1 MSSTPTNDELAAL
14 GALAYLR
21 SLLTSTV
28 AMAGRDQFLTPDQV
42 GPRVQAGVAALETL
56 SQYLT
61 GYQTGDGHRR
71 HFGEV
76 VRSLITLDQIDE
88 TVYLSDGGYS
98 RLVLALPVE
107 NDQDPVCLSGVAQ
120 APVRRRWAHLRG
132 LNA

>member
-1 MSSTPTNDELAAL
+1 MSSNPTHDELAAL

-21 SLLTSTV
+21 SMLTSTV
-28 AMAGRDQFLTPDQV
+28 AMAGRDEFLTPEQV
-42 GPRVQAGVAALETL
+42 RPRVQAGVAALETL
-56 SQYLT
+56 SEYLT
-61 GYQTGDGHRR
+61 GYKVRDENRR

-76 VRSLITLDQIDE
+76 VRSLITLDRIDE